1 MLDTIYTIP
10 RACLHR
16 SKQSWNATTC
26 SNALAFQDFV
36 LHLSEDLQLS
46 GMCWSAEWFE
56 DVSSGAKCSSSL
68 DAPVWNYHSE
78 PQVVRKRFCI
88 CMLLCC
94 NAAVRRFLSLVLTFN
109 ELLVSHIFT
118 RSQIHQLRPLN
129 MISGGGCTTLTS
141 AHSIMPHFLDVQ
153 PFSKLVATEQVQ
165 AKQWSS
171 SFNMFQLI
179 ITLAS
184 FVKASFKHP
193 SSTVCGTRM
202 NSYWL
207 WVSSLMDCNTAIPT
221 HYTGSDS

>member
-1 MLDTIYTIP
+1 MLQHVP
-10 RACLHR
+10 MLWP
-16 SKQSWNATTC
+16 SKTLYCICQRICKYLECAEVLNDSKM
-26 SNALAFQDFV
+26 FQV
-36 LHLSEDLQLS
+36 VQHAHPHLN
-46 GMCWSAEWFE
+46 
-56 DVSSGAKCSSSL
+56 
-68 DAPVWNYHSE
+68 APVWNYHSE

-88 CMLLCC
+88 CILLCC

-129 MISGGGCTTLTS
+129 IISGGGCTTLTS